1 MKRFIVIA
9 MIIMMVAA
17 LAACGGDDMGSNSGS
32 STEVITQSS
41 SENQQGQTEVP
52 EGTDQ
57 KATDFVVRLLKASND
72 SGKNTLISPLS
83 VMSALTMTA
92 NGAGGETLKQM
103 EEALGMP
110 LEELNAYLTAYMNS
124 LSDSDKYK
132 MDLANSIWF
141 TSKDSFTVNE
151 DFIKENVAKFGAD
164 IYKAPFDDST
174 LKDINKWV
182 KEKTDGM
189 IPKILDQISEDAVMY
204 LINALAFEAEW
215 GEPYFDFQVQKDDFT
230 AEDGS
235 KEKVELMHSREGT
248 YLESEDATGLVKYYK
263 GGKYAFA
270 ALLPNEGVSV
280 DELIAN
286 LDGNK
291 LHEILANGRDI
302 EVISAIP
309 KFETSFDIEMSDVL
323 KGMGMIDAFDAGK
336 ADFTAMGTSEIN
348 NIFISRVIHKTFIS
362 VAEQGTKAGAAT
374 LVEMTEGCAL
384 SEEEPKEVILNRPFV
399 YMLVDCETWTPF
411 FIGTLMHVK

>member
-9 MIIMMVAA
+9 LIIMMVAA
-17 LAACGGDDMGSNSGS
+17 LAACGGEDMGSNSGS

-174 LKDINKWV
+174 LKDINCLV

-235 KEKVELMHSREGT
+235 KERVELMHSSEGT

-263 GGKYAFA
+263 EGKYAFA
-270 ALLPNEGVSV
+270 ALLPNEGVTV

-291 LHEILANGRDI
+291 LHEILANRKDT

-336 ADFTAMGTSEIN
+336 ADFTAMGTSETN

-384 SEEEPKEVILNRPFV
+384 PEEEPKEVILNRPFV

>member
-1 MKRFIVIA
+1 MKRIIVIA
-9 MIIMMVAA
+9 LIIMMVAA
-17 LAACGGDDMGSNSGS
+17 LAACGGENMGSNSGS

-41 SENQQGQTEVP
+41 TEDQQGQTEVP

-57 KATDFVVRLLKASND
+57 KATDFVVRLIKASND

-92 NGAGGETLKQM
+92 NGAGGDTLKQM

-215 GEPYFDFQVQKDDFT
+215 VDPYFDFQVQKEDFT

-235 KEKVELMHSREGT
+235 KEKVELMHSTEGT

-270 ALLPNEGVSV
+270 ALLPNEGVTV

-291 LHEILANGRDI
+291 LHEILANRKDT
-302 EVISAIP
+302 EVIAAIP
-309 KFETSFDIEMSDVL
+309 KFETDFDIEMSDVL

-384 SEEEPKEVILNRPFV
+384 PEEEPKEVILNRPFV